1 MARKPAPIDVPLPQ
15 DVGIVTE
22 DDLSF
27 IKFLEGKGQ
36 RVEVIDPLSDEGLR
50 LQAIYV
56 QNFSQHPMD
65 VLRRIMENVYSDPKD
80 RIASAKTL
88 MEYTLRKPT
97 QNLAVDNK
105 TVQLNIDPA
114 MLKALSAEEL
124 SALECL
130 LDKASAASASKG

>member
-1 MARKPAPIDVPLPQ
+1 
-15 DVGIVTE
+15 
-22 DDLSF
+22 
-27 IKFLEGKGQ
+27 
-36 RVEVIDPLSDEGLR
+36 
-50 LQAIYV
+50 
-56 QNFSQHPMD
+56 MD